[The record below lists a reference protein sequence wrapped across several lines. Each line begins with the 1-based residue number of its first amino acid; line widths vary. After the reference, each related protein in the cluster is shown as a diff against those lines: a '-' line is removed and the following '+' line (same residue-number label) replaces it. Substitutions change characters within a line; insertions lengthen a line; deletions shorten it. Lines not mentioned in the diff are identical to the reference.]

1 MKRKTKKTKDNTF
14 SLEELKGL
22 LEAFNK
28 HGCEMLQMFEKRPD
42 FFPEEGQKI
51 LIEQVQ
57 WQINRL
63 KTRIKEKNET
73 LAT

>member
-1 MKRKTKKTKDNTF
+1 
-14 SLEELKGL
+14 
-22 LEAFNK
+22 
-28 HGCEMLQMFEKRPD
+28 MLQMFEKRPD